1 MPSNKRTLLTALLL
15 LAVNTAAV
23 AADGEKLYAQ
33 KACATCHGP
42 TGNEPILPTYPK
54 IGGQNLDYLV
64 RQMNDI
70 KSGARDNGAS
80 VAMRVLIN
88 DLDDADIDAIAKY
101 LSEL

>member
-1 MPSNKRTLLTALLL
+1 MRINTPIFLTALLL
-15 LAVNTAAV
+15 LAMSNATV
-23 AADGEKLYAQ
+23 AADGEKLYQQ

-54 IGGQNLDYLV
+54 ISGQNLDYLV

-80 VAMRVLIN
+80 VAMQALVSN
-88 DLDDADIDAIAKY
+88 LDDSDINAIAQY
-101 LSEL
+101 LSER